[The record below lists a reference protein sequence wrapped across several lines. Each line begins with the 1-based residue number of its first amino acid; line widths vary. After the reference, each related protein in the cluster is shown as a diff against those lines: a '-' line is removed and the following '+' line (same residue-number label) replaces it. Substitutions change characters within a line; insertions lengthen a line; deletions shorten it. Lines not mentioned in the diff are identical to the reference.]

1 MSKERELLKEIMT
14 YFAKGDITIRKFEN
28 DSDIAEALHNAQEL
42 LSQPEQTKQEPVAW
56 RYHYSVNDSYTI
68 FQQYPQ
74 GLVDAG
80 KIIEPLYTA
89 TKI

>member
-1 MSKERELLKEIMT
+1 MSKERDLLKRCLDFMLDEGANLNPLFKEVNDELL
-14 YFAKGDITIRKFEN
+14 F
-28 DSDIAEALHNAQEL
+28 
-42 LSQPEQTKQEPVAW
+42 QPEQEPVAW